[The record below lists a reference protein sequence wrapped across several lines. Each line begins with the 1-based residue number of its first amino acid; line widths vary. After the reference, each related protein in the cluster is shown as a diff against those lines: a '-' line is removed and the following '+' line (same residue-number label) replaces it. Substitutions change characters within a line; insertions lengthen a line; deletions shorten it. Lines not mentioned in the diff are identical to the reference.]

1 MKKLLL
7 ILITALFT
15 LSLFTGSENP
25 GLPARALK
33 DRPYYVADHELIA
46 EIGGTPLYFDEFRY
60 HAYTVLSELGLSTR
74 TAELVYDKEL
84 NETILNGAI
93 RKAANLRLWVLAA
106 LEAGIRPDEQ
116 SIYAYAYSLK
126 GDWLT
131 ADTALLIAQAELSK
145 QLLFVSEYGV
155 NGSFLS
161 NELAL
166 EFGNLGGIIRVRA
179 LFLSTSLPLITDK
192 QIAAR
197 REQAAIFS
205 AQISEGTADIN
216 KLIEVYGD
224 EKPDWQFSAEG
235 ADKALY
241 LAAAKLD
248 INSYSGVIELEGD
261 GLYILKRIELEPDDA
276 VSGLYG
282 TLRYIAASSYFYD
295 SLSEPL
301 NNLINN
307 AVFTEAYKRIR
318 PEFLFIEG

>member
-33 DRPYYVADHELIA
+33 DRPYYVAEHELVA

-60 HAYTVLSELGLSTR
+60 HAFSVLSELGLGNR
-74 TAELVYDKEL
+74 TADLIYDEKL
-84 NETILNGAI
+84 NEAILLGAI
-93 RKAANLRLWVLAA
+93 RKAAYLRLWVLAA
-106 LEAGIRPDEQ
+106 LEAGLRPDEQ
-116 SIYAYAYSLK
+116 SVYAYASSLK

-131 ADTALLIAQAELSK
+131 AETALLIARAELSNR
-145 QLLFVSEYGV
+145 LLFSSEYGV
-155 NGSFLS
+155 NGSSLS
-161 NELAL
+161 SELAL
-166 EFGNLGGIIRVRA
+166 EFGNLGGIVRVRA

-205 AQISEGTADIN
+205 AQINEGTADIN

-224 EKPDWQFSAEG
+224 KKPDWQFSSEG
-235 ADKALY
+235 ANKALY

-248 INSYSGVIELEGD
+248 INAYSGVIELEGD
-261 GLYILKRIELEPDDA
+261 GLYILKRLELEPDDA

-282 TLRYIAASSYFYD
+282 TLRYIAASSYFND

-318 PEFLFIEG
+318 PEFIFIEG